1 MSYFVLK
8 HDFFCVPRPRDCL
21 IGLPVTRSFL
31 FLNTIFDIYTYVGHG
46 IVSSGCRFFRFSR
59 KIVFWVRYANH
70 CYIKPPPSGGK
81 NNGWYTSTVLL
92 VACSS
97 RAKTCR
103 HGGAPRPRKFS
114 EQLEYHFYLSEVSIR
129 CIRGPR
135 VV

>member
-1 MSYFVLK
+1 MGLFHRVAVFFVFLK
-8 HDFFCVPRPRDCL
+8 
-21 IGLPVTRSFL
+21 
-31 FLNTIFDIYTYVGHG
+31 
-46 IVSSGCRFFRFSR
+46 

-114 EQLEYHFYLSEVSIR
+114 EQLEYHFYLSEVFAVYVGHELYNNTSGR
-129 CIRGPR
+129 NR
-135 VV
+135 VYPVPWLPKSDTFLFQCLPLPQDAI